1 MTAEAF
7 ASFLALPERD
17 RRDVFTAASRRLDTA
32 PDYVE
37 KDFWVCLVLDLL
49 FNALPEE
56 QPKLLFKGGTSL
68 SKAFGLIH
76 RFSED
81 IDLVVHRDALGFAG
95 DRDPTAGDGL
105 SNKRRNALFAELAQA
120 CGGYVRAD
128 LKAALAASIDAMA
141 DGCSVVPDEGD
152 EQTLLVEYPS
162 LYPGSADVYVSPRVK
177 IEAGARSA
185 LDPSTTRAVTP
196 YVAGELPDWPFRVA
210 NVATLA
216 PERTFWEKLL
226 ILHGLH
232 CGYRDAGRL
241 PADKDR
247 ISRHYYD
254 AAMIASSA
262 TGEAAL
268 TDTALLD
275 AVRTHNLV
283 AFRQAWKRFEE
294 AVPGG
299 VRLVPHEGLRAVI
312 ERDYRAM
319 QGMILG
325 EGPDFGWVTDQ
336 LRDAEAAINGSS
348 DESSTGIG
356 LS

>member
-17 RRDVFTAASRRLDTA
+17 RRDVFTAASRRLDTV

-49 FNALPEE
+49 FNALPEGH
-56 QPKLLFKGGTSL
+56 PRLLFKGGTSL
-68 SKAFGLIH
+68 SKAFGLIR

-95 DRDPTAGDGL
+95 DRDPTAADGL
-105 SNKRRNALFAELAQA
+105 SNKRRNALFAELAKA

-128 LKAALAASIDAMA
+128 MKGALASSIGPIA
-141 DGCSVVPDEGD
+141 DGCNIVPDEDDG
-152 EQTLLVEYPS
+152 QTLLVEYPS
-162 LYPGSADVYVSPRVK
+162 LYPDSTDVYVSPRVK

-185 LDPSTTRAVTP
+185 LDPWTTRTVTP
-196 YVAGELPDWPFRVA
+196 YVAGDLPDWPFRVT

-232 CGYRDAGRL
+232 CGYRDTGRL
-241 PADKDR
+241 PTDKDR

-262 TGEAAL
+262 NGEAAL

-275 AVRTHNLV
+275 AVRTHNLI

-294 AVPGG
+294 AVPGSL
-299 VRLVPHEGLRAVI
+299 RLVPQEELHAAVK
-312 ERDYRAM
+312 RDYRAM
-319 QGMILG
+319 HDMILG
-325 EGPDFGWVTDQ
+325 GAPEFEWIVDR
-336 LRDAEAAINGSS
+336 LRFAEAAVNR
-348 DESSTGIG
+348 T
-356 LS
+356 

>member
-1 MTAEAF
+1 MTAEGF
-7 ASFLALPERD
+7 ASFLALPEHD
-17 RRDVFTAASRRLDTA
+17 RRDAFTAASRRLGTA

-49 FNALPEE
+49 FNALPEDH
-56 QPKLLFKGGTSL
+56 PKLLFKGGTSL
-68 SKAFGLIH
+68 SKAFGLIR

-95 DRDPTAGDGL
+95 GRDPTAADGL
-105 SNKRRNALFAELAQA
+105 SNKKRNALFAELAQA
-120 CGGYVRAD
+120 CGGYVRVD
-128 LKAALAASIDAMA
+128 LNDALAASIGAMA
-141 DGCSVVPDEGD
+141 DGCNVVPDEDDG
-152 EQTLLVEYPS
+152 QTLLVEYAS
-162 LYPGSADVYVSPRVK
+162 LYPGGGDLYVSPRVK

-185 LDPSTTRAVTP
+185 LDPGTTRAVTP
-196 YVAGELPDWPFRVA
+196 YVAGELPDWPFRVE

-232 CGYRDAGRL
+232 CGYRDSGRL

-254 AAMIASSA
+254 AAMIAASP

-268 TDTALLD
+268 SDTALLD

-294 AVPGG
+294 AVPGSLH
-299 VRLVPHEGLRAVI
+299 LVPQEELHAAVR
-312 ERDYRAM
+312 RDYRAM
-319 QGMILG
+319 HGMILG
-325 EGPDFGWVTDQ
+325 GAPEFEWIVDR
-336 LRDAEAAINGSS
+336 LRLAEAAVNRS
-348 DESSTGIG
+348 
-356 LS
+356 

>member
-37 KDFWVCLVLDLL
+37 KDFWVCLILDLL
-49 FNALPEE
+49 FNALPEGH
-56 QPKLLFKGGTSL
+56 PKLLFKGGTSL
-68 SKAFGLIH
+68 SKAFGLIR

-95 DRDPTAGDGL
+95 DRDPTAADGL

-128 LKAALAASIDAMA
+128 LKAVLAASIGAMA
-141 DGCSVVPDEGD
+141 GGCNVVPDED
-152 EQTLLVEYPS
+152 DDQTLLVEYPS
-162 LYPGSADVYVSPRVK
+162 LYPGGGDVYVSPRVK

-185 LDPSTTRAVTP
+185 LDPCTTRALTP
-196 YVAGELPDWPFRVA
+196 YIAGELPDWPFRVA

-254 AAMIASSA
+254 AAMIASSP
-262 TGEAAL
+262 TGENAL
-268 TDTALLD
+268 SDTALLD

-294 AVPGG
+294 AVPGSL
-299 VRLVPHEGLRAVI
+299 RLVPQEELHAAVK
-312 ERDYRAM
+312 RDYRAM
-319 QGMILG
+319 HDMILG
-325 EGPDFGWVTDQ
+325 GAPEFEWIVDR
-336 LRDAEAAINGSS
+336 LRLAEAAVNR
-348 DESSTGIG
+348 T
-356 LS
+356 

>member
-7 ASFLALPERD
+7 ASFLALTERD

-32 PDYVE
+32 PDHVE

-49 FNALPEE
+49 FNALPEGH
-56 QPKLLFKGGTSL
+56 PKLLFKGGTSL
-68 SKAFGLIH
+68 SKAFGLIR

-105 SNKRRNALFAELAQA
+105 SNKKRNVLFAELAQT

-128 LKAALAASIDAMA
+128 LKAVLAASIGAMA
-141 DGCSVVPDEGD
+141 DGCNVVPDEGD

-162 LYPGSADVYVSPRVK
+162 LYPDSTDVYVSPRVK

-185 LDPSTTRAVTP
+185 LDPSTTRALTP
-196 YVAGELPDWPFRVA
+196 YIAGELPDWPFRVA

-241 PADKDR
+241 PTDKDR

-262 TGEAAL
+262 IGEAAL
-268 TDTALLD
+268 SDTALLD

-294 AVPGG
+294 ALPGSL
-299 VRLVPHEGLRAVI
+299 RLVPQGELHAAVK
-312 ERDYRAM
+312 RDYRAM
-319 QGMILG
+319 HDMILG
-325 EGPDFGWVTDQ
+325 GAPEFELIVNR
-336 LRDAEAAINGSS
+336 LRFAEAAVNR
-348 DESSTGIG
+348 T
-356 LS
+356 